1 MRPEFVDTYAS
12 CSRTMPHFHISIQS
26 GCDRTLA
33 SMRRKYNTE
42 SVSKKLEYIRKTIP
56 DIEFSGDVICGFPG
70 ESDKDFEET
79 VNFFKEAEFL
89 FLHIFPYSVRP
100 GTEAASMPNQL
111 PRHIIRE
118 RTAALADIQRK
129 ITEKRLNN
137 MINEGKP
144 LEVLIETVSNA
155 GKTVILSGHSPQF
168 AEVKIPVPASML
180 STMYGKENIRENT
193 IHVLPEF
200 MEKQVIIASLM
211 SNKSSNY

>member
-1 MRPEFVDTYAS
+1 M
-12 CSRTMPHFHISIQS
+12 
-26 GCDRTLA
+26 
-33 SMRRKYNTE
+33 
-42 SVSKKLEYIRKTIP
+42 SKKLEYIRKTIP

-168 AEVKIPVPASML
+168 AEVK
-180 STMYGKENIRENT
+180 N
-193 IHVLPEF
+193 
-200 MEKQVIIASLM
+200 
-211 SNKSSNY
+211 SSSGFNAQYNVRKRKYT